1 MKTDDQEQR
10 LLEALR
16 AVLEEF
22 GNYGEPRVRGDG
34 DIQIP
39 LDIELKKVR
48 ARQSNLADAF
58 SRMRARIWAR
68 SEARHGS
75 SDLKK
80 ITPAGRSQRGP
91 SSRIDNGRRIW

>member
-1 MKTDDQEQR
+1 MTRGRSHGENQKRDICLPHAPREPVIKTDDQEQR
-10 LLEALR
+10 FLEALR

-39 LDIELKKVR
+39 LDIELKKAR

-58 SRMRARIWAR
+58 SRMMSEDLGPKR
-68 SEARHGS
+68 SS
-75 SDLKK
+75 TWVK
-80 ITPAGRSQRGP
+80 
-91 SSRIDNGRRIW
+91 

>member
-1 MKTDDQEQR
+1 MAKIKSSAICLPHAPREPVMKTDDQEQR

-39 LDIELKKVR
+39 LDIELKKAR

-58 SRMRARIWAR
+58 SRMMSEDLGPKR
-68 SEARHGS
+68 SS
-75 SDLKK
+75 TWVK
-80 ITPAGRSQRGP
+80 
-91 SSRIDNGRRIW
+91 

>member
-10 LLEALR
+10 LMEALR

-34 DIQIP
+34 DIQIA
-39 LDIELKKVR
+39 LDIELKKAR

-58 SRMRARIWAR
+58 SRMMSEDLGPKR
-68 SEARHGS
+68 SS
-75 SDLKK
+75 TWVK
-80 ITPAGRSQRGP
+80 
-91 SSRIDNGRRIW
+91 

>member
-1 MKTDDQEQR
+1 MAKIKSSAICLPHAPREPVMKTDDQEQR
-10 LLEALR
+10 LLKALR

-39 LDIELKKVR
+39 LDIELKKAR

-58 SRMRARIWAR
+58 SRMMSEDLGPKR
-68 SEARHGS
+68 SS
-75 SDLKK
+75 TWVK
-80 ITPAGRSQRGP
+80 
-91 SSRIDNGRRIW
+91 

>member
-1 MKTDDQEQR
+1 MAKINPPAVCLPQAPREPIMKTDDQEQC

-16 AVLEEF
+16 GVLKEF

-39 LDIELKKVR
+39 LDIELKKAR

-58 SRMRARIWAR
+58 SRMMSEDLGPKR
-68 SEARHGS
+68 SS
-75 SDLKK
+75 TWVK
-80 ITPAGRSQRGP
+80 
-91 SSRIDNGRRIW
+91 

>member
-39 LDIELKKVR
+39 LDIELKKAR

-58 SRMRARIWAR
+58 SRCLLYTSPSPRDGLLSRM
-68 SEARHGS
+68 
-75 SDLKK
+75 
-80 ITPAGRSQRGP
+80 P
-91 SSRIDNGRRIW
+91 SSA

>member
-1 MKTDDQEQR
+1 MAKIMSLAICLPHAPREPVMKTDDQEQN

-39 LDIELKKVR
+39 LDIELKKAR

-58 SRMRARIWAR
+58 SRMMSEDLGPTR
-68 SEARHGS
+68 SS
-75 SDLKK
+75 TWVK
-80 ITPAGRSQRGP
+80 
-91 SSRIDNGRRIW
+91 

>member
-1 MKTDDQEQR
+1 MKTDNQEQR

-16 AVLEEF
+16 SVLEEF

-39 LDIELKKVR
+39 LDIELKKAR

-58 SRMRARIWAR
+58 SRMMSEDLGPKR
-68 SEARHGS
+68 SS
-75 SDLKK
+75 TWVK
-80 ITPAGRSQRGP
+80 
-91 SSRIDNGRRIW
+91 

>member
-1 MKTDDQEQR
+1 MAKITSLAIFLKHAPREPAMKTDDQEQR

-39 LDIELKKVR
+39 LDIELKKAR

-58 SRMRARIWAR
+58 SRMMSEDLGPKR
-68 SEARHGS
+68 SS
-75 SDLKK
+75 TWVK
-80 ITPAGRSQRGP
+80 
-91 SSRIDNGRRIW
+91 